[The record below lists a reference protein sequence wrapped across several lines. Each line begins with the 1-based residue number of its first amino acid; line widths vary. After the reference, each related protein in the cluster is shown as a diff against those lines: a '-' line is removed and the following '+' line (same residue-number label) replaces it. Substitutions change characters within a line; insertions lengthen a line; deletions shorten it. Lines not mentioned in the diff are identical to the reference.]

1 MILWI
6 NGAFGSGKTQTANE
20 LLRRSRNAMLYDP
33 ETIGYWLRANEPKA
47 LQKPDFQDEPLWRQ
61 FNFEMLLSLSRRFH
75 GVIIVPMTL
84 VSPVYY
90 DEIIGRLRRSGVT
103 VSHFVIDLSAKSLR
117 KRQHMRFEGRRSWAA
132 ARSRACL
139 RAFRSGAFEN
149 RVAADGLTVAQ
160 TAEKIAALA
169 GLPLAP
175 RASWLRQRWNILATQ
190 CAVMR

>member
-33 ETIGYWLRANEPKA
+33 ENIGYWLRANEPKA

-103 VSHFVIDLSAKSLR
+103 VNHFVIDLSEKSLR

-132 ARSRACL
+132 ARSRA
-139 RAFRSGAFEN
+139 FET
-149 RVAADGLTVAQ
+149 RVAADGLTVAE

-175 RASWLRQRWNILATQ
+175 RASWLRQRWNILAAQ
-190 CAVMR
+190 CSVLR

>member
-6 NGAFGSGKTQTANE
+6 NGAFGSGKTQTAHE

-33 ETIGYWLRANEPKA
+33 ENIGYWLRANEPKA
-47 LQKPDFQDEPLWRQ
+47 LQKPNFQDEPLWRQ
-61 FNFEMLLSLSRRFH
+61 INFEMLLSLSRRFK

-90 DEIIGRLRRSGVT
+90 DEIIGRLRRNGVT
-103 VSHFVIDLSAKSLR
+103 VKHFVLDLPEAALR
-117 KRQHMRFEGRRSWAA
+117 KRRHRRLEGKNSWAA
-132 ARSRACL
+132 AQSRACI

-149 RVAADGLTVAQ
+149 RIPAGGLTIAE

-169 GLPLAP
+169 GLRLAP
-175 RASWLRQRWNILATQ
+175 RAPWLRQRWNIFAAQ
-190 CAVMR
+190 CSVMR